1 MNKNHLPAWLTRS
14 DVYDTVML
22 LKNVISPQV
31 ADKND
36 DELLLQASVNHL
48 RIGMLNQNEL
58 QLKGV

>member
-1 MNKNHLPAWLTRS
+1 
-14 DVYDTVML
+14 ML

-31 ADKND
+31 SDKND

-48 RIGMLNQNEL
+48 RIGKLNQNEL